1 MKKAATK
8 KTATKAPNEKK
19 RDLTA
24 SSFGGLFGIP
34 TKSGITV
41 NESSALALST
51 LWRAA
56 RVVSETIGTMPL
68 KVYKKTDQGRDEARE
83 SPYWHLLHDEPNP
96 DMSSVDFL
104 SLLMWQ
110 AVLYGN
116 GFAEIVRDGTGTVT
130 ALYPIPA
137 WTVSVGKLEGGG
149 LAYQVTTD
157 QGTLVLPA
165 SDVLHIKGPSPDG
178 SCGYRLVQLAR
189 ESLGYSMA
197 LDAFGASYF
206 GNSCKVGGVLSTAG
220 MLSDQA
226 RENIR
231 EGWIASYSGVDNAG
245 KVPVLEEGLVY
256 TPFEVSNESG
266 QYLENRQHQIYEVCR
281 WVGVDPIFVY
291 EYGRATWNNAEAQTR
306 NFLQFSLNVWLRKLE
321 CEISRK
327 IIRDTDVYA
336 EFVRESVIQMD
347 TKTQHEVWSIGVER
361 GWYTTAEV
369 RKWLNLKAEETEQET
384 AVPTTGDGSAVQDTA
399 LNGAQIASLLLI
411 LDKLALGQYPPEAV
425 AAVIKVSFPAM
436 SEATVNGFV
445 SSLSKFTP
453 EVVTPLPVT
462 PKEPN
467 GNTVDPIQN
476 QQ

>member
-1 MKKAATK
+1 MKKAAPK
-8 KTATKAPNEKK
+8 KTATKPKTEKK

-24 SSFGGLFGIP
+24 SSFGGLFGIT

-68 KVYKKTDQGRDEARE
+68 KVYTKTADGRDEARD
-83 SPYWHLLHDEPNP
+83 SSYWHLLHDEPNP

-116 GFAEIVRDGTGTVT
+116 GFAEIVRDGSGQVT
-130 ALYPIPA
+130 SLFPIPA
-137 WTVSVGKLEGGG
+137 WTVNVGKWTVKRVDKYGREVEVLETC
-149 LAYQVTTD
+149 YKVSTD
-157 QGTLVLPA
+157 QGELILPA

-226 RENIR
+226 RDNIR

-321 CEISRK
+321 CEIARK

-347 TKTQHEVWSIGVER
+347 AKTQSEVWKTGVEA
-361 GWYTTAEV
+361 GWYTPNEV
-369 RKWLNLKAEETEQET
+369 RKWLNL
-384 AVPTTGDGSAVQDTA
+384 
-399 LNGAQIASLLLI
+399 
-411 LDKLALGQYPPEAV
+411 PP
-425 AAVIKVSFPAM
+425 
-436 SEATVNGFV
+436 
-445 SSLSKFTP
+445 LP
-453 EVVTPLPVT
+453 EPQTVVTPLPA
-462 PKEPN
+462 
-467 GNTVDPIQN
+467 QN
-476 QQ
+476 QNPQPQTQGPDGNAVDQNQPQ